1 MSYLSNLKIDREIG
15 NIVSQFKILEC
26 DRCAAAVME
35 WLKQQGIQAK
45 ILRLTTKYQD
55 EDYII
60 SERLERQGVT
70 ESITVNGKHYGVEVR
85 GLVFDNLST
94 NGMLREEWIKD
105 FHSPSDQFVVEEI
118 ESL

>member
-1 MSYLSNLKIDREIG
+1 MSYLSNLEIYREIG

-35 WLKQQGIQAK
+35 WLGKQGIQGK
-45 ILRLTTKYQD
+45 ILRLKTKYQD

-70 ESITVNGKHYGVEVR
+70 ESITVNGKHYGVEIR
-85 GLVFDNLST
+85 GLVFDNLSI

>member
-1 MSYLSNLKIDREIG
+1 MSYLSSLEIYREIG

-35 WLKQQGIQAK
+35 WLEQQGIQGK
-45 ILRLTTKYQD
+45 ILRLRTKYQD

-60 SERLERQGVT
+60 SERLESQGIT

-94 NGMLREEWIKD
+94 DGMSKEEWLKD

-118 ESL
+118 ENL

>member
-1 MSYLSNLKIDREIG
+1 MSYLSNLEIYREIG
-15 NIVSQFKILEC
+15 SIVSQFKILEC
-26 DRCAAAVME
+26 DRCAAAIME
-35 WLKQQGIQAK
+35 WPEQQGLEGK
-45 ILRLTTKYQD
+45 ILRLKTKYQD

-105 FHSPSDQFVVEEI
+105 FHSLTDQFVVEEI
-118 ESL
+118 EIL

>member
-1 MSYLSNLKIDREIG
+1 MSYLSSLEIYREIG

-26 DRCAAAVME
+26 DRCATAVME
-35 WLKQQGIQAK
+35 WLEQQGIQGK
-45 ILRLTTKYQD
+45 ILRLRTKYQD

-60 SERLERQGVT
+60 SERLESQGIT

-94 NGMLREEWIKD
+94 DGMSKEEWVKD

-118 ESL
+118 ENL

>member
-1 MSYLSNLKIDREIG
+1 MSYLSTLEIYREIG

-26 DRCAAAVME
+26 DRCAAAVIE
-35 WLKQQGIQAK
+35 WLEQQGIQGK
-45 ILRLTTKYQD
+45 ILRLKTKYQD

-60 SERLERQGVT
+60 SERLECQGVT

-94 NGMLREEWIKD
+94 DGMLREEWIQD
-105 FHSPSDQFVVEEI
+105 FHSPSDEFVVEEI
-118 ESL
+118 EFL

>member
-94 NGMLREEWIKD
+94 NGMLRE
-105 FHSPSDQFVVEEI
+105 
-118 ESL
+118 

>member
-1 MSYLSNLKIDREIG
+1 MSYLSSLEIYREIG

-26 DRCAAAVME
+26 ERCAAAVME
-35 WLKQQGIQAK
+35 WLEQQGIQGK
-45 ILRLTTKYQD
+45 ILRLRTKYQD

-60 SERLERQGVT
+60 SERLESQEIT

-94 NGMLREEWIKD
+94 DGMSKEEWVKD

-118 ESL
+118 EKL